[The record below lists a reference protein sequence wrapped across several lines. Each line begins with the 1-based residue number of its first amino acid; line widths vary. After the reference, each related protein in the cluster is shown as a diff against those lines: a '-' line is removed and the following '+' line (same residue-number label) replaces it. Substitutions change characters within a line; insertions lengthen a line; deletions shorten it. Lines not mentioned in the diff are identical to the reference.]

1 MTFALAIVTS
11 QGIIALCV
19 LGVLF
24 LLAIYRMRRFGRN
37 YATELFTQFLAS
49 RAKYPTR

>member
-19 LGVLF
+19 LAVLF
-24 LLAIYRMRRFGRN
+24 LLAIHRMHRYGRH
-37 YATELFTQFLAS
+37 YATELFTQFLVA
-49 RAKYPTR
+49 RAKS